1 MSDRPSDADLLDLQT
16 DVLVIGGGPA
26 GTWAALSARRA
37 GARVVLVDKG
47 YCGTSGVGA
56 AATIG
61 HWWVAPDARDAAME
75 AKNQDGRDLGEQR
88 WMARILAETWQAWPE
103 FAGPRGYTGDTSY
116 RGAIGGQFLLQGPV
130 YLKEMRRLIHRAG
143 VTILDHAPALSLR
156 QDRHGAVRGAEG
168 VLLRRNAP
176 WRVTAR
182 AVVMAAGACTFRSG
196 CLGGHVN
203 TGDSI
208 LMAAEAGARLS
219 GMEFSNYYGIVPVGG
234 SVDKNGYLLQSS
246 FFDASGREVH
256 LGWSSQYG
264 VMGIG
269 AARCFAEGPVYCQ
282 FTQVPAERRAFLR
295 AGQPNLFTQFDRLGI
310 DPFTQKFEV
319 EPMFEGSVRGSGGI
333 LVADDDCGTGV
344 VGLWVAGDAAS
355 REMLVGASSGAGSVN
370 ASWALSSGRWAGAAA
385 AAYSRTAGDGQ
396 ADALWNHPSGKGEFA
411 PAALLAALQAEML
424 PLSRNGFRDA
434 AGLSQTLAVVAGVET
449 ELAAAG
455 PGDARHILRLREL
468 LSMALMA
475 RRGAEAALLRAET
488 RGVHVR
494 QDLRVSDAP
503 EWRQRIVWDGLAP
516 QPQRHA
522 IRPFRES
529 VAA

>member
-1 MSDRPSDADLLDLQT
+1 MPHDLLNLET

-61 HWWVAPDARDAAME
+61 HWWVPPEARDSAMA
-75 AKNQDGRDLGEQR
+75 AKNDDGRDLGER
-88 WMARILAETWQAWPE
+88 AWMARILAETWQAWPE
-103 FAGPRGYTGDTSY
+103 FAGPRGYTGDASY
-116 RGAIGGQFLLQGPV
+116 RGAVGGQFLLQGPV
-130 YLKEMRRLIHRAG
+130 YLREMRRLIHRAG
-143 VTILDHAPALSLR
+143 VTILDHAPALTLR
-156 QDRHGAVRGAEG
+156 QDARGAVRGAEG

-176 WRVTAR
+176 WRIAAR
-182 AVVMAAGACTFRSG
+182 AVVVAAGGCTFRSG

-203 TGDSI
+203 TGDSV
-208 LMAAEAGARLS
+208 LLAAEAGARVS
-219 GMEFSNYYGIVPVGG
+219 GMEFSNYYGVVPVGG

-246 FFDASGREVH
+246 FFDASGQQVH

-269 AARCFAEGPVYCQ
+269 AAPCFAEGPVYCQ
-282 FTQVPAERRAFLR
+282 FTQVPAERRPFLR

-319 EPMFEGSVRGSGGI
+319 EPMFEGSVRGSGGV
-333 LVADDDCGTGV
+333 LVADDSCGTGV
-344 VGLWVAGDAAS
+344 AGLWVAGDAAS

-385 AAYSRTAGDGQ
+385 AAQ
-396 ADALWNHPSGKGEFA
+396 AAAEGGGIGGALWQPAGGRGDFA
-411 PAALLAALQAEML
+411 PSALLAALQDRVL

-434 AGLSQTLAVVAGVET
+434 AGLSQTLSVVAGVEAA
-449 ELAAAG
+449 LAAA
-455 PGDARHILRLREL
+455 PIPADARAILRLREL
-468 LSMALMA
+468 SAMALMA
-475 RRGAEAALLRAET
+475 RRGAEAGLLRAET

-494 QDLRVSDAP
+494 HDLPGRDLP
-503 EWRQRIVWDGLAP
+503 QWRQRIVWQGLA
-516 QPQRHA
+516 A
-522 IRPFRES
+522 RPTRQDIAPFAER
-529 VAA
+529 AAA